1 MKYAIEV
8 RPSTQRGRIAVTADG
23 DRVFVISSSS
33 VSAACLRADLQ
44 Q

>member
-8 RPSTQRGRIAVTADG
+8 RPGTRRGRIVVTMDG
-23 DRVFVISSSS
+23 DRVFVMSSSS
-33 VSAACLRADLQ
+33 APATPSRADLQ